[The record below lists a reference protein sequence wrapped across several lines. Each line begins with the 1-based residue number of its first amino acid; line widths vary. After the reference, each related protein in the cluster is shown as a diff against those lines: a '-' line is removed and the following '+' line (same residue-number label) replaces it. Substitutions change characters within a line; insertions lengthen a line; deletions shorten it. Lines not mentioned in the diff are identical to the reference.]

1 MSQWSKMWTYQACQ
15 NLLSEIVLRKREFSE
30 MDRDPENSDLE
41 YTKEK
46 LKEKYDK
53 AALNPRG
60 LFPYPVGRDGL
71 KDLDYDMDLV
81 NRLDPEITRFF
92 CGVGNPF
99 SLGKIR
105 LGDRVLDIGCGAGVD
120 TFIAALMAGPDG
132 RAVGIEIVESM
143 YERACSNLRLTG
155 LMNVRFFHGSAE
167 SLPFKE
173 NSFDIIISNGV
184 FTLIM
189 NKEQGLKEAIRVL
202 KPGGRFMI
210 SDQVQ
215 KDVYSFDMKD
225 RGDLKGGTIP
235 GMDFLVMMKKTG
247 FTEVEA
253 IEKRGFESSAETAA
267 MYFRGKKPCEKT
279 FSELDHRRRGC

>member
-1 MSQWSKMWTYQACQ
+1 M
-15 NLLSEIVLRKREFSE
+15 N
-30 MDRDPENSDLE
+30 RDPGNSDLE
-41 YTKEK
+41 YIKEK

-71 KDLDYDMDLV
+71 KALDYDMDLV
-81 NRLDPEITRFF
+81 NKLDPEITRFF

-105 LGDRVLDIGCGAGVD
+105 WGDRILDIGCGGGVD
-120 TFIAALMAGPDG
+120 TLIAALMAGPDG

-143 YERACSNLRLTG
+143 YERACSNLRLSG

-167 SLPFKE
+167 NLPFKE
-173 NSFDIIISNGV
+173 NSFDIIISNGA
-184 FTLIM
+184 FNLIM

-210 SDQVQ
+210 SDQIQ
-215 KDVYSFDMKD
+215 KDIYSFNMED
-225 RGDLKGGTIP
+225 RVDNRADLKGGTIP
-235 GMDFLVMMKKTG
+235 GMDFLVMMKRTG
-247 FTEVEA
+247 FTEVEV
-253 IEKRGFESSAETAA
+253 IEKRGFESSAETAV
-267 MYFRGKKPCEKT
+267 MHFRGKKPCEKT
-279 FSELDHRRRGC
+279 LSELDHRRRGC